1 MKAKDLARQLGVSPA
16 TISLVPNNKPGISDT
31 LRRSLLKKIRE
42 LGCGDMIGA
51 AQDSGNYA
59 SQRPHPVIAYLIYT
73 SCDETD
79 DRFAFYPAVLE
90 GAEMEARENGFH
102 LVVMHLSRQGNPQLQ
117 SLLEDVGDTAGVII
131 QAGHISAGILEDVR
145 SLRLPAVFVDAYLPN
160 RQINSVCVNNE
171 QGVFTA
177 VRYLKEK
184 GHRDLGYVYSGQEND
199 SQVDRRRCFH
209 QALWE
214 YGLEDRKEFYFSCA
228 DLHFGSSADEL
239 SLRFQK
245 VKPFPT
251 ALLAENDH
259 LAWQAIKALEQAGLR
274 VPEDVSVIG
283 FDNRSL
289 CTMITPR
296 LTSMKNSRRLM
307 GRECISLLQNLCRLR
322 RLGIYDACLNYQI
335 STQLIERDSVRDLT
349 KTT

>member
-16 TISLVPNNKPGISDT
+16 TISLVLNNKPGISDS

-171 QGVFTA
+171 QG
-177 VRYLKEK
+177 Y
-184 GHRDLGYVYSGQEND
+184 
-199 SQVDRRRCFH
+199 
-209 QALWE
+209 
-214 YGLEDRKEFYFSCA
+214 
-228 DLHFGSSADEL
+228 
-239 SLRFQK
+239 SLR
-245 VKPFPT
+245 
-251 ALLAENDH
+251 LD
-259 LAWQAIKALEQAGLR
+259 I
-274 VPEDVSVIG
+274 
-283 FDNRSL
+283 
-289 CTMITPR
+289 
-296 LTSMKNSRRLM
+296 
-307 GRECISLLQNLCRLR
+307 
-322 RLGIYDACLNYQI
+322 
-335 STQLIERDSVRDLT
+335 
-349 KTT
+349 